1 MADELW
7 GVASGQRIAEHD
19 VLARQEALGR
29 IAIQPE
35 RQRLLS
41 AQAGTAELKLRQAQT
56 MMDELQRNPGIF
68 NPQQGGGGG
77 TSGGAGGSPMS
88 MATPYFRMA
97 EIAGRSGDVTTSR
110 QLFAAATQG
119 MVREANAAHAR
130 SSMERDQLNMQLK
143 RMGMLEGILSG
154 AKDQASFDTGNA
166 LYFAQTGERSPY
178 AGMPYDPGQVKMLT
192 DSLIPAKDRVHN
204 QILQSEYNSRAQN
217 RESMIGHRDFLE
229 DHLLTME
236 EIARNREQRLAKA
249 GAGKPLAAPTTA
261 ETQAALALVKGQM
274 FPNLQGA
281 KDDPSY
287 LQTLETIN
295 AGAKNVAAEAKA
307 ILRDNPAL
315 TWNQALQRALTE
327 SVKAG
332 DWQTVAAGG
341 LFRSRDKTTFQ
352 GAGKSADT
360 PLPLPANKQQMVP
373 GKFYQNSKGQVGQW
387 TGTGI
392 SPVAALPGDEGDG
405 DNGDDNEENE

>member
-7 GVASGQRIAEHD
+7 GVASGQRLAEHD

-29 IAIQPE
+29 IAIQPQ

-41 AQAGTAELKLRQAQT
+41 AQAGTAELKLQQAQT

-68 NPQQGGGGG
+68 NPQQGGGPGG
-77 TSGGAGGSPMS
+77 MPQSMS
-88 MATPYFRMA
+88 APYFRMA

-110 QLFAAATQG
+110 QLFAAGTQG

-143 RMGMLEGILSG
+143 RMGILEGILSG
-154 AKDQASFDTGNA
+154 AKDQSSFDTGNA

-178 AGMPYDPGQVKMLT
+178 AGMTFSPEMVKPLT
-192 DSLIPAKDRVHN
+192 DSLISAKDRTHN
-204 QILQSEYNSRAQN
+204 QILQSEYDSRAQN
-217 RESMIGHRDFLE
+217 RDSMISHRDFLE
-229 DHLLTME
+229 NHLLTME

-249 GAGKPLAAPTTA
+249 GAGKPLAAPTPA

-387 TGTGI
+387 TGSGI
-392 SPVAALPGDEGDG
+392 SLVASDNVDEEDQLDDG
-405 DNGDDNEENE
+405 ADEDTEQ

>member
-7 GVASGQRIAEHD
+7 GIASGQRIAEKD
-19 VLARQEALGR
+19 ILDRQEQLGR
-29 IAIQPE
+29 IAIQPQ
-35 RQRLLS
+35 RQRLLG
-41 AQAGTAELKLRQAQT
+41 AQAGTAELKLQQAQT
-56 MMDELQRNPGIF
+56 MMDELQKNPGIF
-68 NPQQGGGGG
+68 NTQQGGPGGQ
-77 TSGGAGGSPMS
+77 PMS
-88 MATPYFRMA
+88 MAAPYFRMA

-110 QLFAAATQG
+110 QLFAAGTQG
-119 MVREANAAHAR
+119 LVREANAAHAR
-130 SSMERDQLNMQLK
+130 SSMEKDQLNMQLR
-143 RMGMLEGILSG
+143 RMGLLEGILSG

-178 AGMPYDPGQVKMLT
+178 AGMQYDPAAIKPLT
-192 DSLIPAKDRVHN
+192 DSLISAKDRTHN
-204 QILQSEYNSRAQN
+204 QILQGEYDSRAQN
-217 RESMIGHRDFLE
+217 RESMIDHRAKLE
-229 DHLLTME
+229 DHFQIME
-236 EIARNREQRLAKA
+236 DIARNREQRLAKA

-261 ETQAALALVKGQM
+261 ETSAALALVKSQM

-307 ILRDNPAL
+307 LLRDNSAL

-352 GAGKSADT
+352 GGGKSADT
-360 PLPLPANKQQMVP
+360 AMPLPTGGREEVRKKLQV
-373 GKFYQNSKGQVGQW
+373 GKFYVDPRTQQPIQW
-387 TGTGI
+387 TGTGF
-392 SPVAALPGDEGDG
+392 SPVAVDAGDDGDET
-405 DNGDDNEENE
+405 DNPDDTED